1 MSGKRFWSDKTFRW
15 SIKWKLIVTISFLMI
30 CLVLALTFSQI
41 TSQKRLMGAE
51 LEKRIT
57 LMKENLVE
65 RGKNIAVN
73 LTQQVE
79 KDIAAFNLSGVLEN
93 VNDSVEKNPEVE
105 AAILVQSSGAIFVHT
120 REPELAR
127 TQAEGKIY
135 REALEK
141 SELSVMEYDQG
152 GKSVIEIVNPVQI
165 STAPWG
171 VLRVLIT
178 PKRVEAEIARSR
190 AQIIREGNRMIR
202 DAAVSAGIVMV
213 LSFIIVWLLS
223 LRFSTPLIQLTR
235 SAENLSKGDFTES
248 IQIRRNDEIG
258 VLAEAMRNMVDNL
271 NDIISNNITT
281 SHNLFQAISDQTA
294 SLDETSV
301 LLNEMS
307 DITRRNTENANQTDD
322 FMKETTS
329 VVEKSK
335 DSMVRV
341 TGSME
346 EISKASEESLQ
357 IIKTIDEIAF
367 QTNLLALNAAIE
379 AARSGEAGAGFAVV
393 ADEVR
398 SLGLRSAQAAKHT
411 ATLIEETVQKVKEGA
426 GLVIRTNERFRE
438 VAANADRIAELVS
451 DITSASNQQSRRID
465 QINEAVARMNNVIRR
480 NAASAEELASSMA
493 IFKVTDAK
501 QLTLEDEE
509 IPLLTDNDRG
519 EPL

>member
-1 MSGKRFWSDKTFRW
+1 
-15 SIKWKLIVTISFLMI
+15 
-30 CLVLALTFSQI
+30 
-41 TSQKRLMGAE
+41 
-51 LEKRIT
+51 
-57 LMKENLVE
+57 
-65 RGKNIAVN
+65 
-73 LTQQVE
+73 
-79 KDIAAFNLSGVLEN
+79 
-93 VNDSVEKNPEVE
+93 
-105 AAILVQSSGAIFVHT
+105 
-120 REPELAR
+120 
-127 TQAEGKIY
+127 
-135 REALEK
+135 
-141 SELSVMEYDQG
+141 
-152 GKSVIEIVNPVQI
+152 
-165 STAPWG
+165 
-171 VLRVLIT
+171 
-178 PKRVEAEIARSR
+178 
-190 AQIIREGNRMIR
+190 
-202 DAAVSAGIVMV
+202 
-213 LSFIIVWLLS
+213 
-223 LRFSTPLIQLTR
+223 
-235 SAENLSKGDFTES
+235 
-248 IQIRRNDEIG
+248 
-258 VLAEAMRNMVDNL
+258 AMRNMVDNL